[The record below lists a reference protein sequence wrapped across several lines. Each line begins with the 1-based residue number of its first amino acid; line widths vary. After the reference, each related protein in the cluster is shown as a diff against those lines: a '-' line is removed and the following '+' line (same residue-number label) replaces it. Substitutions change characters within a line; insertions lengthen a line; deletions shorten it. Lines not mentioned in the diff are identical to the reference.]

1 MSRRQTPTTS
11 TPAKPSGPTPEPMT
25 PALERVLLAATDLAL
40 SVDAQG
46 RVVHVLARDAERA
59 ALLRPAW
66 QGKAFAD
73 TVTPESRGKVELL
86 LQGAEGAEPQRPRHV
101 NHLVPGAGELPVLYS
116 ATHYPSAGLGDGPR
130 WLALG
135 RDLSDTLA
143 LQRRIIEVQQTMERD
158 HWRFREAETRYRS
171 LFQTSVEAVLVAEGA
186 SLRVQELNPAAEALL
201 EGLKGRVRGK
211 WVGAP
216 LSALFAPE
224 AAEPLAAAAAA
235 ARSIGRHERVRVML
249 ADSETPVALALAS
262 FQQDNMSYLLVR
274 LLPDEPPAARRVAA
288 TGRGT
293 GSREPLPL
301 ALASASTL
309 PESYVQ
315 AASDA
320 LVFTD
325 AGGRILH
332 ANRAFARLAQ
342 LSAEQQAEGEAL
354 DRWLGRSG
362 VELQVL
368 LANLREGGTPGLL
381 ATEMRGALGL
391 VTEVEVGACGLDDGG
406 TPVFGFSLRD
416 VGRRLAPGE
425 EALPRV
431 PASVKQ
437 LSELVGRVPL
447 KQIVA
452 ETSDLIEKL
461 SIEAA
466 LQMTRDNRALAAQML
481 GLSRQSLYVKL
492 RRFGMGGLGGDD
504 SPDT

>member
-1 MSRRQTPTTS
+1 MSRRKNPQITPGTAQPTG
-11 TPAKPSGPTPEPMT
+11 PAPEPMT

-46 RVVHVLARDAERA
+46 RIVHVIAREPQRADA
-59 ALLRPAW
+59 LRKAW
-66 QGKAFAD
+66 RGKPFTE
-73 TVTPESRGKVELL
+73 TVSPESRGKVELL
-86 LQGAEGAEPQRPRHV
+86 LQGVESGEAQRPRHV
-101 NHLVPGAGELPVLYS
+101 NHLVPGAGELPVVYT
-116 ATHYPSAGLGDGPR
+116 ATHYPSAGFGDGPR

-135 RDLSDTLA
+135 RDLSDTLS

-201 EGLKGRVRGK
+201 EGMKGRVRGK
-211 WVGAP
+211 WVGVP
-216 LSALFAPE
+216 LASLFAPE
-224 AAEPLAAAAAA
+224 AAEPLAAAASA

-249 ADSETPVALALAS
+249 ADGETTVALALAS
-262 FQQDNMSYLLVR
+262 FQQDNVSYLLVR
-274 LLPDEPPAARRVAA
+274 LLPEESAVARRAAAVARGGSGREPAASPA
-288 TGRGT
+288 G
-293 GSREPLPL
+293 
-301 ALASASTL
+301 STL
-309 PESYVQ
+309 PDAYVQ

-325 AGGRILH
+325 GSGRIRQ

-342 LSAEQQAEGEAL
+342 LSSEQQAEGEAL

-391 VTEVEVGACGLDDGG
+391 VTEVEVAASGLDDGG

-416 VGRRLAPGE
+416 VGRRLAPSE

-504 SPDT
+504 VAES